1 MSGGNN
7 SRVVRIALTA
17 VPVLLI
23 SVVLLQQRIDVS
35 AAPLQDQKPELVLRS
50 GAMLKKLSLGYDPLL
65 ADIYWTRA
73 VQYFGERVGVPG
85 ATFELLGPL
94 LDITTTLDPQLMV
107 AYRFGAIFLSEQ
119 VPAGAGRPDLAVD
132 LVKKGIAANP
142 DQWRLYG
149 DLGLIYSIHLK
160 DYQKAAD
167 AYLEGS
173 KNPNAQ
179 IYMKAMAASVA
190 QKGDSLETSKLI
202 WGEVYGS
209 TQDPLIKKRAL
220 QHLESLDAEM
230 DLKGLNK
237 SSESYWEKF
246 GRYPTTIQE
255 LRDAGLVQGKLEDPD
270 GFAYV
275 MGAYGVPQLN
285 PQSPIVMESD
295 QKLPQPSH

>member
-1 MSGGNN
+1 MSGGNS
-7 SRVVRIALTA
+7 SRVVRIALTV

-23 SVVLLQQRIDVS
+23 LVVLLQQRIDVS

-160 DYQKAAD
+160 DYQKAAE

-173 KNPNAQ
+173 KNPHAQ
-179 IYMKAMAASVA
+179 IYMKAMAATVA

-202 WGEVYGS
+202 WAEVYS
-209 TQDPLIKKRAL
+209 TTQDPLIKKRAR
-220 QHLESLDAEM
+220 QHLESLDAVT
-230 DLKGLNK
+230 DLRELNQE
-237 SSESYWEKF
+237 SETYWKKF
-246 GRYPTTIQE
+246 GHYPATMQE
-255 LRDAGLVQGKLEDPD
+255 LRDAGLAAGKLEDPE
-270 GFAYV
+270 GFPYV

-285 PQSPIVMESD
+285 PASTIVMERD
-295 QKLPQPSH
+295 QKLPEQNH